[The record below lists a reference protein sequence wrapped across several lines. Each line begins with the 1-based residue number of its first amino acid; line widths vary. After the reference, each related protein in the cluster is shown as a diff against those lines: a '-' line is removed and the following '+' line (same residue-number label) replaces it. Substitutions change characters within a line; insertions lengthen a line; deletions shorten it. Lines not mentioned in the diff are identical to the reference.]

1 MIAPAQ
7 VLGLLALLAAALLI
21 PLGVIGLRE
30 RATQRGATFAA
41 LMFCLAGWTLGV
53 GLELLTLRTNL
64 IFDVLTVAG
73 MAAGPVLWLQ
83 FNLAY
88 TEQSHWLTRWRLA
101 LLWSFAAIFAVLA
114 LTNSLHHWVV
124 QAAPPVVGVAIFQR
138 IPAGP
143 GQLYGVYTLALSVT
157 GLVALLRYAR
167 RSARLRRAQ
176 AIILCAAAVIPLL
189 AGALHVSRV
198 GPLAAVPL
206 TAQSFLLSAL
216 MLWFAVIRFHL
227 MSVPPRVH
235 RILFE
240 NMSDAA
246 LVLDRWD
253 NLVEANPAA
262 MALFGIDDDDLAKPF
277 ASVMPWPELLGIELL
292 PRQEIVRAGAAGSDW
307 YEVRTARLPATRGA
321 RAGKVL
327 LLRNISEAR
336 RSRQQLEESETLY
349 RNVVERQGEGIAI
362 LDDDSVFV
370 YANPAAATI
379 LGTTPGA
386 LAGRSLFEFFTA
398 AQLQA
403 YRQEQEQR
411 AVGATATFE
420 LAVTR
425 RDGAERMLLMTVAPN
440 RPDVRQGLLVMFRDI
455 TDAQTAERLSQ
466 QWRQRYERI
475 AAVSGQLVYYHD
487 AATNAVEWGESVQQV
502 FGYTRA
508 ELDGGIVQ
516 WANLLHPADRQRVL
530 AALATAEDAYEDHY
544 RLQHKL
550 GHYLLIHTH
559 ILPVHTAAGAL
570 LGYVGVV
577 RDVSRQHQLQQ
588 AVFTHARRLEQ
599 LQELS
604 LALSS
609 QHSPDSLRDTI
620 VQGAV
625 RVLDASAAVLY
636 VVEPVRGAV
645 RRVASEPPYMTDVLN
660 LQPASTLALQVI
672 QTQQMQQ
679 TSRAVFDTPLA
690 TPALT
695 QLAPAVRIGAP
706 LYTNGVLGAVLI
718 VEDSKRTAPFT
729 AEDEQLLRLIANQ
742 AAAELAK
749 GHLLADT
756 TMRAQRLLLV
766 NEITTAVIQV
776 IDLPVVLQHIV
787 SGLARVLGADEAAIA
802 LFDEGRQQLAILA
815 HHAPDAASLRTAPD
829 DVIGEQ
835 LLRLVLQTRRPVYV
849 ADALADGRTEDMR
862 SQLARRNIAAVLVFP
877 VVAGE
882 EVLGVLVAN
891 FTGKQPAGQREDD
904 LRIGETLANLAA
916 VRIQQVRLYNTLQR
930 LSIVDELTQ
939 VYNFRALFEIGENE
953 FARACQQQ
961 RPLAAIFIDIDHF
974 GEFNTR
980 YSHTVGNQVLRA
992 VGRRLLAITRQ
1003 VDLVARFGGEEFVV
1017 LLPETDAPLATT
1029 IGYRIHQEISKLQV
1043 ATDHGQLGVT
1053 VSVGVAP
1060 RTPEMRTL
1068 QDLINRAN
1076 AGEHRAKAEGRNRVV
1091 VC

>member
-1 MIAPAQ
+1 MITPTQ
-7 VLGLLALLAAALLI
+7 MLGLLALLATALLI
-21 PLGVIGLRE
+21 SLGFIGLRE
-30 RATQRGATFAA
+30 RATQRGAAFAA

-64 IFDVLTVAG
+64 LFDALMVTG

-88 TEQSHWLTRWRLA
+88 TEQSRWLRRWRLA
-101 LLWSFAAIFAVLA
+101 LLWSCAVLFALLA
-114 LTNSLHHWVV
+114 LTNPLHHWIV
-124 QAAPPVVGVAIFQR
+124 QAAPPVVGGAMLQR
-138 IPAGP
+138 IPAGL
-143 GQLYGVYTLALSVT
+143 GQLYGVYTLALSAI

-189 AGALHVSRV
+189 AGALHIFRV
-198 GPLAAVPL
+198 GPLATVPL
-206 TAQSFLLSAL
+206 TAQSFLISAI

-235 RILFE
+235 RLLFE

-262 MALFGIDDDDLAKPF
+262 MWLFDIDDDDLAKPF
-277 ASVMPWPELLGIELL
+277 ASVISWPELVGAEMS
-292 PRQEIVRAGAAGSDW
+292 PRQEIVRTGAAGNEW
-307 YEVRTARLPATRGA
+307 YEVRTAPLPAALSA
-321 RAGKVL
+321 RAGRVL
-327 LLRNISEAR
+327 LLRNISDAR

-362 LDDDSVFV
+362 LDDGAVFV
-370 YANPAAATI
+370 YANPAAAII
-379 LGTTPGA
+379 LGTTPGT
-386 LAGRSLFEFFTA
+386 LVGRSLFEFFTA

-411 AVGATATFE
+411 TAGATATFE

-425 RDGAERMLLMTVAPN
+425 RDGAERLLLMTIAPN
-440 RPDVRQGLLVMFRDI
+440 RPDGRQGLLVIFRDI

-508 ELDGGIVQ
+508 ELAGGIVQ

-530 AALATAEDAYEDHY
+530 AALAAAEDAYEDHY

-559 ILPVHTAAGAL
+559 ILPVRTAAGAL

-588 AVFTHARRLEQ
+588 AVLTHARRLEQ

-609 QHSPDSLRDTI
+609 QHSPDSLRSTI
-620 VQGAV
+620 VQGAL

-636 VVEPVRGAV
+636 AVEPVRGALQ
-645 RRVASEPPYMTDVLN
+645 RVASEPPYMTDVVN
-660 LQPASTLALQVI
+660 LQPAAALALQVI
-672 QTQQMQQ
+672 QTQQIQQ
-679 TSRAVFDTPLA
+679 TGRATLDTAPA
-690 TPALT
+690 TPMLT
-695 QLAPAVRIGAP
+695 QLIPAVRIGAP
-706 LYTNGVLGAVLI
+706 LYTQGVLDAVLI
-718 VEDSKRTAPFT
+718 VEDCRRTALFT

-787 SGLARVLGADEAAIA
+787 SGLARVLGADEAEIA
-802 LFDEGRQQLAILA
+802 LFDEAHQQLAIMA
-815 HHAPDAASLRTAPD
+815 HHTPDTAGLRVAPD
-829 DVIGEQ
+829 DVIGEH

-849 ADALADGRTEDMR
+849 ADALTDARTEDMR
-862 SQLARRNIAAVLVFP
+862 SQLARRNIGAVLVIP
-877 VVAGE
+877 VAAGE
-882 EVLGVLVAN
+882 EVLGVLVAD
-891 FTGKQPAGQREDD
+891 FTGVQRAVQRDDD

-939 VYNFRALFEIGENE
+939 LYNFRALFEIGENE

-961 RPLAAIFIDIDHF
+961 RPLSAIFIDIDHF

-1003 VDLVARFGGEEFVV
+1003 ADLVARFGGEEFVV

-1029 IGYRIHQEISKLQV
+1029 IAYRIHQEISKLQV
-1043 ATDHGQLGVT
+1043 ATDHGQLSVT
-1053 VSVGVAP
+1053 VSVGVAA
-1060 RTPEMRTL
+1060 RTAEMCAL

-1076 AGEHRAKAEGRNRVV
+1076 AGEHRAKAEGHNRVV